1 MVITDTALGHTH
13 KLSHGEREYHR
24 NAHAKSGTPQGTK
37 KTPNPTQG
45 GAQPG
50 RLSGVKLLGPEGAIQ
65 YPPSFSPE
73 EGAFLLNLE
82 PQSRN

>member
-45 GAQPG
+45 GAQVQNALLKLG
-50 RLSGVKLLGPEGAIQ
+50 RAGQGWAGRVEMGQAAWG
-65 YPPSFSPE
+65 
-73 EGAFLLNLE
+73 
-82 PQSRN
+82 